1 MDNVKYSNVI
11 FSGKILLL
19 SGLHIG
25 GSDSGVK
32 IGGIDS
38 PVIKNP
44 ISGLPYIP
52 GSSLKGKMRFLLEHY
67 YQVVPS
73 SGDISSPMHNG
84 KRNEVAIVFGH
95 MEHANLKFQSY
106 PTRVI
111 FRDSNITGAVEN
123 IGSCEGPVLTQPVLD
138 IATAKMKMN
147 SLFVEGKTEVAI
159 DRNTG
164 TVKQKGGGL
173 RQVER
178 VPAGTVF
185 DLEIVLRVF
194 DNNEKDEHLKI
205 IKQGLKLLQ
214 NDALGGYGSRGGGR
228 VKFFDLKV
236 DDQALD
242 LNDIAL

>member
-1 MDNVKYSNVI
+1 MIKMVTI
-11 FSGKILLL
+11 SGKILLL

-25 GSDSGVK
+25 GTDGGVK
-32 IGGIDS
+32 IGGIDLS
-38 PVIKNP
+38 VIKNP

-52 GSSLKGKMRFLLEHY
+52 GSSLKGKTRFLLEHY
-67 YQVVPS
+67 YNVVPRDGS
-73 SGDISSPMHNG
+73 VSKPGRDASNPIA
-84 KRNEVAIVFGH
+84 VVFGH
-95 MEHANLKFQSY
+95 IDKDVQTM

-111 FRDSNITGAVEN
+111 YRDSNIIGAVEN
-123 IGSCEGPVLTQPVLD
+123 LD
-138 IATAKMKMN
+138 DLSEANLAARMMNVDDAKLKMN
-147 SLFVEGKTEVAI
+147 SLFVEGKTEVSI

-164 TVKQKGGGL
+164 TVNTRQGGP
-173 RQVER
+173 RQIER

-194 DNNEKDEHLKI
+194 DDNEKDEHLKI

-228 VKFFDLKV
+228 GKFFDLKV

>member
-1 MDNVKYSNVI
+1 
-11 FSGKILLL
+11 
-19 SGLHIG
+19 
-25 GSDSGVK
+25 
-32 IGGIDS
+32 
-38 PVIKNP
+38 
-44 ISGLPYIP
+44 
-52 GSSLKGKMRFLLEHY
+52 
-67 YQVVPS
+67 
-73 SGDISSPMHNG
+73 
-84 KRNEVAIVFGH
+84 
-95 MEHANLKFQSY
+95 
-106 PTRVI
+106 
-111 FRDSNITGAVEN
+111 
-123 IGSCEGPVLTQPVLD
+123 
-138 IATAKMKMN
+138 MKMN

>member
-1 MDNVKYSNVI
+1 MIKMVTI
-11 FSGKILLL
+11 SGKILLL

-25 GSDSGVK
+25 GTDGGVK
-32 IGGIDS
+32 IGGIDLS
-38 PVIKNP
+38 VIKNP

-52 GSSLKGKMRFLLEHY
+52 GSSLKGKTRFLLEHY
-67 YQVVPS
+67 YNVVPRDGS
-73 SGDISSPMHNG
+73 VSKPGRDASNPIA
-84 KRNEVAIVFGH
+84 VVFGH
-95 MEHANLKFQSY
+95 IDKDVQTM

-111 FRDSNITGAVEN
+111 YRDSNIIGAVEN
-123 IGSCEGPVLTQPVLD
+123 LD
-138 IATAKMKMN
+138 DLSEANLAARMMNVDDAKLKMN
-147 SLFVEGKTEVAI
+147 SLFVEGKTEVSI

-164 TVKQKGGGL
+164 TVNTRQGGP
-173 RQVER
+173 RQIER

-194 DNNEKDEHLKI
+194 DDNEKDEHLKI

>member
-1 MDNVKYSNVI
+1 MIKMVTI
-11 FSGKILLL
+11 SGKIVLL

-25 GSDSGVK
+25 GTDGGVK
-32 IGGIDS
+32 IGGIDLS
-38 PVIKNP
+38 VIKNP

-52 GSSLKGKMRFLLEHY
+52 GSSLKGKTRFLLEHY
-67 YQVVPS
+67 YDVVPHDGS
-73 SGDISSPMHNG
+73 VSKPGNASNPNPIA
-84 KRNEVAIVFGH
+84 VVFGH
-95 MEHANLKFQSY
+95 IDKNVQTM

-111 FRDSNITGAVEN
+111 YRDSNIIGAVE
-123 IGSCEGPVLTQPVLD
+123 SLD
-138 IATAKMKMN
+138 DLSEANLAARMMNVDDAKLKMN
-147 SLFVEGKTEVAI
+147 SLFVEGKTEVSI

-164 TVKQKGGGL
+164 TVNTKQGGP
-173 RQVER
+173 RQIER

-194 DNNEKDEHLKI
+194 DDKEQDKHLDI

-236 DDQALD
+236 DNQALD
-242 LNDIAL
+242 LNGVAL

>member
-1 MDNVKYSNVI
+1 M
-11 FSGKILLL
+11 
-19 SGLHIG
+19 
-25 GSDSGVK
+25 
-32 IGGIDS
+32 
-38 PVIKNP
+38 
-44 ISGLPYIP
+44 
-52 GSSLKGKMRFLLEHY
+52 
-67 YQVVPS
+67 
-73 SGDISSPMHNG
+73 
-84 KRNEVAIVFGH
+84 
-95 MEHANLKFQSY
+95 

-111 FRDSNITGAVEN
+111 YRDSNIIGAVEN
-123 IGSCEGPVLTQPVLD
+123 LD
-138 IATAKMKMN
+138 DLSEANLAARMMNVDDAKLKMN
-147 SLFVEGKTEVAI
+147 SLFVEGKTEVSI

-164 TVKQKGGGL
+164 TVNTRQGGP
-173 RQVER
+173 RQIER

-194 DNNEKDEHLKI
+194 DDNEKDEHLKI